1 MHHLIRSLG
10 VFLLVVSC
18 PLAFGQAAQAGQS
31 SNKVTLRGRVTDAQ
45 TGEPIAKV
53 TVRVIGS
60 QQSSTTDDNGDF
72 VLQGLAPGEV
82 ELYVTTIGYGLVKKR
97 VLLKPG
103 EEANLSIAL
112 NQEAATLREEITVKA
127 ERFEEPETNAA
138 SGQTLDKAELRAL
151 STVLVSDPIRA
162 AQSLPG
168 VVAND
173 DFRTDFAQR
182 GAGVR
187 RTGFYL
193 DGLLLPENPVHTK
206 AGDADAGQI
215 SILNA
220 DTIAG
225 VSLLSGA
232 FPAKY
237 GDASGSVL
245 ELETRDG
252 NRARPA
258 GRLAASLLSSSATFD
273 GPFAGRRGA
282 WLVSARKSYLGY
294 LVGLLGDDDPDNERF
309 VVDFTDGIGKGI
321 YDLSERHQVSL
332 TAVWGLS
339 SLESDLADI
348 ELSPTDVKTSRSRQ
362 WLVFGSWNYTAGPRF
377 YLQTR
382 MFGLGGHFLN
392 DNRAAQALQESDF
405 KEEGIRSD
413 INYLAT
419 ASHHIEAGA
428 HLRLLQGTDVER
440 LYSPA
445 PVTLVEFDR
454 DSNEQGY
461 YAQDTWRSNRMRAA
475 LTGGVRLDRFGLS
488 GETVVTPRVALSFA
502 PLESFR
508 VRLGWGE
515 HAQFPGFA
523 ELFAIRGNPNLRAER
538 STHYNASIEY
548 LFREDTRVVAE
559 LYDREDKNLFF
570 SLSEPFIKSGQLAF
584 ISFPFRNSLR
594 GYARGFELT
603 LHRRSANRLT
613 GWISYSNCRT
623 RLTDDVSGLR
633 FVSDFDQRHTVSTF
647 GSYRLTNTLNL
658 SAQWR
663 YGSGLPFVGFFQ
675 ESNARLVLGSERNR
689 LRLPAY
695 SRVDARLNKAFHFKR
710 SKLTLSGEV
719 LNLLGRENVRQDGR
733 GTEKL
738 LPLVPSLGVTF
749 EF

>member
-1 MHHLIRSLG
+1 MHHLLRPIG
-10 VFLLVVSC
+10 VFLLAVSC
-18 PLAFGQAAQAGQS
+18 PLAFGQAVETGQGS
-31 SNKVTLRGRVTDAQ
+31 SEIVLRGRVTDAT

-53 TVRVIGS
+53 KVRVIGVE
-60 QQSSTTDDNGDF
+60 QSSVTDGNGDF
-72 VLQGLAPGEV
+72 ALRGLAPGEI
-82 ELYVTTIGYGLVKKR
+82 ELYVTTIGYGLVKKK
-97 VLLKPG
+97 VLLKTG
-103 EEANLSIAL
+103 EEINLSIAL
-112 NQEAATLREEITVKA
+112 NQEAATLREEITVNA
-127 ERFEEPETNAA
+127 DPFAEPETNVV
-138 SGQTLDKAELRAL
+138 SSQTLDKAELRTL
-151 STVLVSDPIRA
+151 STVLVSDPVRA

-173 DFRTDFAQR
+173 DFRTDFALR
-182 GAGVR
+182 GAGIK

-237 GDASGSVL
+237 GDATGGVL
-245 ELETRDG
+245 ELDTRDG
-252 NRARPA
+252 NRARAA
-258 GRLAASLLSSSATFD
+258 GRIAASLLSSSATFD
-273 GPFAGRRGA
+273 APFASKHGT

-294 LVGLLGDDDPDNERF
+294 LVGLLGDHDPGTERF
-309 VVDFTDGIGKGI
+309 VVGFTDGIGKVI
-321 YDLSERHQVSL
+321 YDLSERHQVGL

-339 SLESDLADI
+339 SLESNLSDI
-348 ELSPTDVKTSRSRQ
+348 ELSPNDVKRSESSQ
-362 WLVFGSWNYTAGPRF
+362 WIVFGSWNFTASPRF
-377 YLQTR
+377 YSKTR
-382 MFGLGGHFLN
+382 AFGLRGHFLN
-392 DNRAAQALQESDF
+392 DNRADQALQESEY
-405 KEEGIRSD
+405 EEAGIRSD
-413 INYLAT
+413 INYLAP
-419 ASHHIEAGA
+419 ASHHIEAGVY
-428 HLRLLQGTDVER
+428 LRLPRGTDAER

-445 PVTLVEFDR
+445 PITLVEFER

-461 YAQDTWRSNRMRAA
+461 YVQDTWSSKRLRAA
-475 LTGGVRLDRFGLS
+475 LTGGVRLDRFGLT
-488 GETVVTPRVALSFA
+488 GETVVTPRVALSVA
-502 PLESFR
+502 PRESVR
-508 VRLGWGE
+508 VRLGWGK

-538 STHYNASIEY
+538 STHYDASVEY
-548 LFREDTRVVAE
+548 LLRENTRLVVE
-559 LYDREDKNLFF
+559 LYDREDMDLFF
-570 SLSEPFIKSGQLAF
+570 SLAESFIKSGQLAF

-594 GYARGFELT
+594 GHARGIELT

-623 RLTDDVSGLR
+623 RLTDNVTGLS
-633 FVSDFDQRHTVSTF
+633 FVSDFDQGHTVSAF

-675 ESNARLVLGSERNR
+675 ESNGQVVLGSERNR

-695 SRVDARLNKAFHFKR
+695 SRVDVRVNKAFHFKR

-738 LPLVPSLGVTF
+738 LPLVPSIGIAF